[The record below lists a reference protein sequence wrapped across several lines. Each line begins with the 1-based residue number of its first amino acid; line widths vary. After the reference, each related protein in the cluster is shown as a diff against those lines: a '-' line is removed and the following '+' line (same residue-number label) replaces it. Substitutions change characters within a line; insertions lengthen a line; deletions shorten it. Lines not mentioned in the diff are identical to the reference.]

1 MMLMALDAV
10 QKSLRSS
17 GEAVASY
24 TCGPGAKVKGEVI
37 RRCLARQKTHLSDP
51 MHRIACDR
59 LRGFSRSCIATD
71 GGVNLELMTQRS
83 TFDTQSMLKCAMR
96 YCPLANDFPK

>member
-1 MMLMALDAV
+1 MMMLMALDAV

-37 RRCLARQKTHLSDP
+37 RRYCLAGQKTHLSDP

-59 LRGFSRSCIATD
+59 PRGLSRSCIATD
-71 GGVNLELMTQRS
+71 GGVNLELIKQR
-83 TFDTQSMLKCAMR
+83 TTIDTQSMLKCAM
-96 YCPLANDFPK
+96 